1 MSQKKG
7 KITEQFLL
15 MSQVG
20 NERKANQLYAMNI
33 EGDFTQP
40 NIIYSEKKL
49 YFKYFWE
56 RNVPILPLDKEL
68 ILTSGSSLPLN
79 FSLKL
84 APPFS
89 VS

>member
-7 KITEQFLL
+7 KIVEQFFL

-20 NERKANQLYAMNI
+20 SERKANQLCAMNI

-49 YFKYFWE
+49 FFKYFW
-56 RNVPILPLDKEL
+56 
-68 ILTSGSSLPLN
+68 
-79 FSLKL
+79 
-84 APPFS
+84 
-89 VS
+89 

>member
-7 KITEQFLL
+7 KIAEQFLL

-20 NERKANQLYAMNI
+20 TERKATQLYTMSI

-56 RNVPILPLDKEL
+56 RNVPAIPLEK
-68 ILTSGSSLPLN
+68 
-79 FSLKL
+79 
-84 APPFS
+84 
-89 VS
+89 